1 MCIGPTSFFADQT
14 VSSCVDHGA
23 DRQQLR
29 GRSRWTLLKARRM
42 AVRIRFASSLEVELA
57 VQVQIEIGIEPYPT
71 VEYLELL

>member
-1 MCIGPTSFFADQT
+1 
-14 VSSCVDHGA
+14 
-23 DRQQLR
+23 
-29 GRSRWTLLKARRM
+29 M